1 VLNIRGGG
9 LSDDGAAK
17 KAAAPVAPP
26 PFSFRVLGFSTPKT
40 PTELAVDIPLESTR
54 ALYVFNARVAN
65 KDEGT
70 PTAKCELGVVKSGGA
85 QTQIVSLAP
94 GEKYLNAT
102 AKLGDTYVALC
113 ADTKHELVRWT
124 VFARQG
130 LYRTRRS
137 ITGGEY
143 TQRKWFDPEEQKVV
157 LGEWTAWRRLLT
169 PSALDYDTSHWD
181 EPQDDPTTGKVAFP
195 FVERFL
201 FYLVTRHQVLT
212 CFFVGEGDSFSRN
225 ERLAD
230 LTNTVV
236 WTWVLKVVFLILDEN
251 ARVFVVALFMTPLS
265 AVFQIESRIQC
276 CGVEWGRVVTIP
288 LWLTGIVI
296 AIWVSHENAHKPA
309 FVTVTGSFFS
319 SLAFQWIIARP
330 GGIGVRVWLYQKHW
344 LGLGP
349 KTRWFFDTAAS
360 GAGLG

>member
-17 KAAAPVAPP
+17 KAAAPAPP
-26 PFSFRVLGFSTPKT
+26 PFLFRVLGFSTPKT

-143 TQRKWFDPEEQKVV
+143 VTRKWIDPEEQQIV

-169 PSALDYDTSHWD
+169 PKLLDYDTSHWD

-195 FVERFL
+195 FV
-201 FYLVTRHQVLT
+201 
-212 CFFVGEGDSFSRN
+212 
-225 ERLAD
+225 
-230 LTNTVV
+230 
-236 WTWVLKVVFLILDEN
+236 
-251 ARVFVVALFMTPLS
+251 
-265 AVFQIESRIQC
+265 
-276 CGVEWGRVVTIP
+276 
-288 LWLTGIVI
+288 
-296 AIWVSHENAHKPA
+296 
-309 FVTVTGSFFS
+309 
-319 SLAFQWIIARP
+319 
-330 GGIGVRVWLYQKHW
+330 
-344 LGLGP
+344 
-349 KTRWFFDTAAS
+349 
-360 GAGLG
+360 